1 MASPAEAVLDASVS
15 AFPSPSVAAEVS
27 SVVAGWSYFHPS
39 HHPGDS
45 EGPKEVAVSLE
56 HFG

>member
-27 SVVAGWSYFHPS
+27 SVAADWSYFHPS
-39 HHPGDS
+39 HCLGDS
-45 EGPKEVAVSLE
+45 EEPEGVAASLE